1 LRHQDKNSNAMRAG
15 VMGCTAIKG
24 FERISSCVQ
33 REQGRAWSKSMKSI
47 ELFAGAGGLGLGIE
61 KAGFDHSV
69 VIERDPD
76 ACATVR
82 FNFSRP
88 RNGHSCWPLH
98 EIDVRQFDFSRFE
111 DKVELV
117 SGGPPCQPFSIGGKH
132 RGFNDSRDMFPEA
145 ARVVRTVRPKA
156 FIFENVRGL
165 LRRSFAKYF
174 EYVLLQLTY
183 PEIVSVKAEDW
194 SGHLSR
200 LERHHTK
207 GQYSGLHYRVA
218 FRLVNAA
225 DYGVPQKR
233 ERVVI
238 VGFRSDIGE
247 HWSFPATKY
256 SEDALLFSQW
266 VTHEYWDNHRISRK
280 NRPLITTSL
289 AQRVMKMEEPK
300 GIGRWQTVRDAIT
313 DLPNPGIARKEEIL
327 NHCVQPGARIYPGH
341 TGSPLDFPAK
351 TLKAGDHGV
360 PGGENMLALADG
372 TVRYFTV
379 RESARLQTFPDW
391 FAFPCSWTESM
402 RQIGNAVPVR
412 LSETIAKSVAD
423 VLQQHQ
429 DRIQTDN

>member
-1 LRHQDKNSNAMRAG
+1 MN
-15 VMGCTAIKG
+15 
-24 FERISSCVQ
+24 
-33 REQGRAWSKSMKSI
+33 SI

-61 KAGFDHSV
+61 KAGFDHSI
-69 VIERDPD
+69 VIERDSD
-76 ACATVR
+76 ACATIR
-82 FNFSRP
+82 FNFGKAGK
-88 RNGHSCWPLH
+88 GHSRWPLH
-98 EIDVRQFDFSRFE
+98 ETDIRYFDFSMFA
-111 DKVELV
+111 DKAELV

-183 PEIVSVKAEDW
+183 PEIAPVKDESW
-194 SGHLSR
+194 TEHLTR

-207 GQYSGLHYRVA
+207 GRYQGLYYRVA

-247 HWSFPATKY
+247 DWHFPTTTH

-266 VTHEYWDNHRISRK
+266 VTNEYWDAHRISRR
-280 NRPLITTSL
+280 NRPVITAQI
-289 AQRVMKMEEPK
+289 AQRVMQMQSPEDIK
-300 GIGRWQTVRDAIT
+300 RWQTVRDAIA
-313 DLPNPGIARKEEIL
+313 DLPKPANGGREEIP
-327 NHCVQPGARIYPGH
+327 NHRFQPGARIYTGH
-341 TGSPLDFPAK
+341 TGSSLDSPAK

-360 PGGENMLALADG
+360 PGGENMLVCPDG

-391 FAFPCSWTESM
+391 FLFPCSWTESM
-402 RQIGNAVPVR
+402 RQIGNAVPVH
-412 LSETIAKSVAD
+412 LSETIANSVAK
-423 VLQQHQ
+423 VLERHEK
-429 DRIQTDN
+429 RIQREN

>member
-1 LRHQDKNSNAMRAG
+1 MN
-15 VMGCTAIKG
+15 
-24 FERISSCVQ
+24 
-33 REQGRAWSKSMKSI
+33 SI

-61 KAGFDHSV
+61 KAGFVPSL
-69 VIERDPD
+69 VIERDAD

-82 FNFSRP
+82 FNFSRK
-88 RNGHSCWPLH
+88 RNGHTSWPLH
-98 EIDVRQFDFSRFE
+98 EVDVRHFDFSGF
-111 DKVELV
+111 VV
-117 SGGPPCQPFSIGGKH
+117 SGGPPCQPFSIGGRH

-145 ARVVRTVRPKA
+145 ARVVRTVRPKV

-174 EYVLLQLTY
+174 EYVILQLTY
-183 PEIVSVKAEDW
+183 PEIVSVKEENW
-194 SGHLSR
+194 IEHLSR

-207 GQYSGLHYRVA
+207 GENRGLHYRVT

-225 DYGVPQKR
+225 DYGVAQKR

-247 HWSFPATKY
+247 HWSFPPATH

-266 VTHEYWDNHRISRK
+266 VTNEYWDLHRIARK
-280 NRPLITTSL
+280 CRPLITAET
-289 AQRVMKMEEPK
+289 ARRAMKMEEPK
-300 GIGRWQTVRDAIT
+300 GIDRWQTVRDAISG
-313 DLPNPGIARKEEIL
+313 LPKPGGVEKAEVL
-327 NHCVQPGARIYPGH
+327 NHRFQPGARVYSGH
-341 TGSPLDFPAK
+341 TGSLLDFPAK

-372 TVRYFTV
+372 SVRYFTV

-412 LSETIAKSVAD
+412 LSEIIAKSVLD
-423 VLQQHQ
+423 VLQRHQ
-429 DRIQTDN
+429 ARSTHGN

>member
-1 LRHQDKNSNAMRAG
+1 MN
-15 VMGCTAIKG
+15 
-24 FERISSCVQ
+24 
-33 REQGRAWSKSMKSI
+33 SI

-61 KAGFDHSV
+61 KAGFDHSL

-82 FNFSRP
+82 FNFSRK
-88 RNGHSCWPLH
+88 RNGHSSWPLH
-98 EIDVRQFDFSRFE
+98 ELDVRHFDFSRFA

-117 SGGPPCQPFSIGGKH
+117 SGGPPCQPFSIGGRH

-145 ARVVRTVRPKA
+145 ARVVRSVRPKA

-174 EYVLLQLTY
+174 EYVILQLTY
-183 PEIVSVKAEDW
+183 PEIVSVKDEDW
-194 SGHLSR
+194 TGHLGR
-200 LERHHTK
+200 LERYHTK
-207 GQYSGLHYRVA
+207 GHYRGLHYRVT

-247 HWSFPATKY
+247 HWNFPTATH

-266 VTHEYWDNHRISRK
+266 VTHDYWDDHRISRR
-280 NRPLITTSL
+280 NRPLITTAA
-289 AQRVMKMEEPK
+289 AQRLMKIAEPK
-300 GIGRWQTVRDAIT
+300 EIGRWRTVRDAIAS
-313 DLPNPGIARKEEIL
+313 LPQPVDAVKEEVL
-327 NHCVQPGARIYPGH
+327 NHRLQQGARVYPGH

-360 PGGENMLALADG
+360 PGGENMLALSNG
-372 TVRYFTV
+372 SVRYFTV

-402 RQIGNAVPVR
+402 RQIGNAVPVM
-412 LSETIAKSVAD
+412 LSEAIAKSVLD
-423 VLQQHQ
+423 VLERHR
-429 DRIQTDN
+429 DRIHSGN

>member
-1 LRHQDKNSNAMRAG
+1 M
-15 VMGCTAIKG
+15 T
-24 FERISSCVQ
+24 
-33 REQGRAWSKSMKSI
+33 SI
-47 ELFAGAGGLGLGIE
+47 EQFAGAGGLGLGIE

-82 FNFSRP
+82 FNFSRR
-88 RNGHSCWPLH
+88 RNGHSAWPLH
-98 EIDVRQFDFSRFE
+98 ETDVRHFDFSTFA

-117 SGGPPCQPFSIGGKH
+117 SGGPPCQPFSIGGRH
-132 RGFNDSRDMFPEA
+132 RGFSDSRDMFPEA
-145 ARVVRTVRPKA
+145 ARVVRTIRPKA

-174 EYVLLQLTY
+174 EYVILQLSY
-183 PEIVSVKAEDW
+183 PEIISAKHEDW
-194 SGHLSR
+194 IEHLSR

-207 GQYSGLHYRVA
+207 GLYRGLHYRVA
-218 FRLVNAA
+218 FRLVNTA

-247 HWSFPATKY
+247 DWSFPSATH

-266 VTHEYWDNHRISRK
+266 VTNEYWDRHRISRRG
-280 NRPLITTSL
+280 RPLITTEM
-289 AQRVMKMEEPK
+289 AKRVMKMQDPK
-300 GIGRWQTVRDAIT
+300 GIDRWQTVRDAMSG
-313 DLPNPGIARKEEIL
+313 LPHPDVAEQEKIF
-327 NHCVQPGARIYPGH
+327 NHRFQPGARVYPGH

-372 TVRYFTV
+372 SVRYFTV

-391 FAFPCSWTESM
+391 FGFPCSWTESM
-402 RQIGNAVPVR
+402 RQIGNAVPVQ
-412 LSETIAKSVAD
+412 LAETIAKSVVD
-423 VLQQHQ
+423 VLQRHQ
-429 DRIQTDN
+429 ERMQRGN

>member
-1 LRHQDKNSNAMRAG
+1 MN
-15 VMGCTAIKG
+15 
-24 FERISSCVQ
+24 
-33 REQGRAWSKSMKSI
+33 SI

-69 VIERDPD
+69 VIERDSD
-76 ACATVR
+76 ACATIR
-82 FNFSRP
+82 FNFGKAGK
-88 RNGHSCWPLH
+88 GHSRWPLH
-98 EIDVRQFDFSRFE
+98 ETDIRYFDFSTFA
-111 DKVELV
+111 DKVQLV

-145 ARVVRTVRPKA
+145 ARVVRAVRPKA

-174 EYVLLQLTY
+174 EYIVLQLTY
-183 PEIVSVKAEDW
+183 PEIAPAKDENW
-194 SGHLSR
+194 TEHLNR

-207 GQYSGLHYRVA
+207 GRYEGLHYRVA

-247 HWSFPATKY
+247 DWHFPTATH

-266 VTHEYWDNHRISRK
+266 VTNEYWDTHRISRR
-280 NRPLITTSL
+280 NRPLITSQI
-289 AQRVMKMEEPK
+289 AQRVMQMKQPEGVE
-300 GIGRWQTVRDAIT
+300 RWQTVRDAIAG
-313 DLPNPGIARKEEIL
+313 LPKPANGSREEIP
-327 NHCVQPGARIYPGH
+327 NHRFQPGARIYTGH
-341 TGSPLDFPAK
+341 TGSSLDSPAK

-360 PGGENMLALADG
+360 PGGENMLVCADG

-379 RESARLQTFPDW
+379 RESARLQSFPDW
-391 FAFPCSWTESM
+391 FLFPCSWTESM

-412 LSETIAKSVAD
+412 LAEVIANSVAK
-423 VLQQHQ
+423 VLERREK
-429 DRIQTDN
+429 RIQRGN

>member
-1 LRHQDKNSNAMRAG
+1 MN
-15 VMGCTAIKG
+15 
-24 FERISSCVQ
+24 
-33 REQGRAWSKSMKSI
+33 SI

-61 KAGFDHSV
+61 KAGFNHSV

-82 FNFSRP
+82 FNSSRP
-88 RNGHSCWPLH
+88 QDGHSSWPLH
-98 EIDVRQFDFSRFE
+98 ETDVRHFDFSRFA

-117 SGGPPCQPFSIGGKH
+117 SGGPPCQPFSIGGRHK
-132 RGFNDSRDMFPEA
+132 GFNDSRDMFPAA

-174 EYVLLQLTY
+174 EYVILQLTY
-183 PEIVSVKAEDW
+183 PELESMKDENW
-194 SGHLSR
+194 TEHLSR

-207 GQYSGLHYRVA
+207 GQYRGLHYRVA
-218 FRLVNAA
+218 FRLLNAA

-247 HWSFPATKY
+247 HWSFPPATH

-280 NRPLITTSL
+280 KRPLITTLL
-289 AQRVMKMEEPK
+289 AQRVMKMAKPK
-300 GIGRWQTVRDAIT
+300 GMCRWQTVRDAIAS
-313 DLPNPGIARKEEIL
+313 LPHAGVAEKKGVL
-327 NHCVQPGARIYPGH
+327 NHHFQPGARVYPGH

-360 PGGENMLALADG
+360 PGGENMLALTDG
-372 TVRYFTV
+372 SVRYFTV

-402 RQIGNAVPVR
+402 RQIGNAVPVL

-423 VLQQHQ
+423 VLQRQQ
-429 DRIQTDN
+429 DRIQSGN

>member
-1 LRHQDKNSNAMRAG
+1 MN
-15 VMGCTAIKG
+15 
-24 FERISSCVQ
+24 
-33 REQGRAWSKSMKSI
+33 SI

-61 KAGFDHSV
+61 KAGFNHSL

-82 FNFSRP
+82 FNFSRK
-88 RNGHSCWPLH
+88 RNGHSSWPLH
-98 EIDVRQFDFSRFE
+98 EVDVRDFDFSRFE
-111 DKVELV
+111 DNVELV
-117 SGGPPCQPFSIGGKH
+117 SGGPPCQPFSIGGRH

-145 ARVVRTVRPKA
+145 ARVVRKVRPKA

-174 EYVLLQLTY
+174 EYVILQLTY
-183 PEIVSVKAEDW
+183 PEIISVKDEAW
-194 SGHLSR
+194 SAHLSR

-207 GQYSGLHYRVA
+207 GQYRGLHYRVT

-233 ERVVI
+233 VRVVI

-247 HWSFPATKY
+247 HWSFPDATH

-266 VTHEYWDNHRISRK
+266 VTQMYWDAHRISRQS
-280 NRPLITTSL
+280 RPLITT
-289 AQRVMKMEEPK
+289 AMAKRVMQMAEPQE
-300 GIGRWQTVRDAIT
+300 IGRWQTVRDAIA
-313 DLPNPGIARKEEIL
+313 DLPYPVIAAKEQVL
-327 NHCVQPGARIYPGH
+327 NHRLQQGARVYPGH

-360 PGGENMLALADG
+360 PGGENMLALSDG
-372 TVRYFTV
+372 SVRYFTV

-402 RQIGNAVPVR
+402 RQIGNAVPVL
-412 LSETIAKSVAD
+412 LSEAIAKSVLG
-423 VLQQHQ
+423 VLKRHQ
-429 DRIQTDN
+429 DRLMCGN

>member
-1 LRHQDKNSNAMRAG
+1 
-15 VMGCTAIKG
+15 
-24 FERISSCVQ
+24 
-33 REQGRAWSKSMKSI
+33 MKSI

-61 KAGFDHSV
+61 NAGFGHSA
-69 VIERDPD
+69 VIERDND
-76 ACATVR
+76 ACATIR
-82 FNFSRP
+82 FNLGTAAK
-88 RNGHSCWPLH
+88 GHSRWPLH
-98 EIDVRQFDFSRFE
+98 QTDIRYFDFSSFA
-111 DKVELV
+111 DGVELV

-174 EYVLLQLTY
+174 EYIILQLTY
-183 PEIVSVKAEDW
+183 PEIAPADNEDW
-194 SGHLSR
+194 TEHLNR

-207 GQYSGLHYRVA
+207 GRYHGLYYRVA

-247 HWSFPATKY
+247 DWHFPLPTH
-256 SEDALLFSQW
+256 SQDALLFSQW
-266 VTHEYWDNHRISRK
+266 VTNDYWEAHRIRRK
-280 NRPLITTSL
+280 NRPLITKEI
-289 AQRVMKMEEPK
+289 AQRVMKMQAPHD
-300 GIGRWQTVRDAIT
+300 INRWQTVRDAIGN
-313 DLPNPGIARKEEIL
+313 LPKPSSGSRDEIP
-327 NHCVQPGARIYPGH
+327 NHHFQPGARVYPGH
-341 TGSPLDFPAK
+341 TGSSLDLPAK

-360 PGGENMLALADG
+360 PGGENMLVSADG

-391 FAFPCSWTESM
+391 FVFPCSWTESM
-402 RQIGNAVPVR
+402 RQIGNAVPVH
-412 LSETIAKSVAD
+412 LSEVIANSVAK
-423 VLQQHQ
+423 VLEKHAK
-429 DRIQTDN
+429 RIQTEN

>member
-1 LRHQDKNSNAMRAG
+1 MN
-15 VMGCTAIKG
+15 
-24 FERISSCVQ
+24 
-33 REQGRAWSKSMKSI
+33 SI

-61 KAGFDHSV
+61 RAGFDHSL

-82 FNFSRP
+82 FNFSRK
-88 RNGHSCWPLH
+88 RNGHSSWPLH
-98 EIDVRQFDFSRFE
+98 EVDVRHFDFSGFAE
-111 DKVELV
+111 KVELV
-117 SGGPPCQPFSIGGKH
+117 SGGPPCQPFSIGGRH

-174 EYVLLQLTY
+174 EYVILQLTY
-183 PEIVSVKAEDW
+183 PEVVSAKAEDW
-194 SGHLSR
+194 TGHLSR
-200 LERHHTK
+200 LERHHTE
-207 GQYSGLHYRVA
+207 GQYRGLHYRVA

-225 DYGVPQKR
+225 DFGVPQRR

-238 VGFRSDIGE
+238 VGFRSDVGE
-247 HWSFPATKY
+247 RWSFPAATH

-266 VTHEYWDNHRISRK
+266 VTHEYWDDHCISRK
-280 NRPLITTSL
+280 NRPLIPTAT
-289 AQRVMKMEEPK
+289 ARRMTNMEEPK
-300 GIGRWQTVRDAIT
+300 DIGRWQTVRDAIA
-313 DLPNPGIARKEEIL
+313 DLPRPTVAEKEEVL
-327 NHCVQPGARIYPGH
+327 NHRLQPGARVYPGH

-360 PGGENMLALADG
+360 PGGENMLALRDG
-372 TVRYFTV
+372 SVRYFTV

-412 LSETIAKSVAD
+412 LSESIAKSVAE
-423 VLQQHQ
+423 VLRKNRDRKQ
-429 DRIQTDN
+429 DGN

>member
-1 LRHQDKNSNAMRAG
+1 MN
-15 VMGCTAIKG
+15 
-24 FERISSCVQ
+24 
-33 REQGRAWSKSMKSI
+33 SI

-61 KAGFDHSV
+61 KAGFDHSLI
-69 VIERDPD
+69 IERDPD

-82 FNFSRP
+82 FNFSRR
-88 RNGHSCWPLH
+88 RNGHASWPLH
-98 EIDVRQFDFSRFE
+98 EIDVRHFDFSKFV

-117 SGGPPCQPFSIGGKH
+117 SGGPPCQPFSIGGRH
-132 RGFNDSRDMFPEA
+132 QGFNDSRDMFPEA
-145 ARVVRTVRPKA
+145 ARVVRTIRPKA

-174 EYVLLQLTY
+174 EYVILQLTY
-183 PEIVSVKAEDW
+183 PEIVSMKDEDW
-194 SGHLSR
+194 TGHLSR
-200 LERHHTK
+200 LERYHTK
-207 GQYSGLHYRVA
+207 GQYGGLHYRVA
-218 FRLVNAA
+218 FQLVNAA
-225 DYGVPQKR
+225 DFGVPQKR

-247 HWSFPATKY
+247 HWSFPPATH

-266 VTHEYWDNHRISRK
+266 VTQEYWDYHRISRK
-280 NRPLITTSL
+280 KRPLITKEM
-289 AQRVMKMEEPK
+289 AQRVMKMAEPR
-300 GIGRWQTVRDAIT
+300 GMGRWQTVRDAIAG
-313 DLPNPGIARKEEIL
+313 LPDPGSADKESIL
-327 NHCVQPGARIYPGH
+327 NHRFQPGARVYPGH

-372 TVRYFTV
+372 SVRYFTV

-412 LSETIAKSVAD
+412 LSETIAKSVAH
-423 VLQQHQ
+423 VLQRHQ
-429 DRIQTDN
+429 NRIKDGN